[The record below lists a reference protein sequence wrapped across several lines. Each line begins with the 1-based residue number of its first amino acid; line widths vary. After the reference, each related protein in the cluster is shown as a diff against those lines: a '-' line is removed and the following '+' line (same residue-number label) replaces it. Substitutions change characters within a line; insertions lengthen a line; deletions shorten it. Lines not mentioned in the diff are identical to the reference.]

1 MKPKEVAST
10 HNRLISFL
18 VPIIKCDTRKENSKV
33 GGDLKISQR
42 LNLTKLAIEST
53 EEIYENFNETQD
65 LAELKESL
73 INIEEILLLQSE
85 IENRLMN
92 ALKIGTNRMFKETF
106 KEKLSMLN
114 KYIFSPDELIDNF
127 TKPMGMHRYTIK
139 ALKLILAQSK
149 ISFVNEV
156 TKVEII
162 NCYREIITY
171 SMTKL
176 HDSYPGNCYKELYEL
191 AKIFYLENDS
201 FDNIKH
207 IPKRR

>member
-1 MKPKEVAST
+1 MKPKEVASA

-33 GGDLKISQR
+33 SGDLKISQR

-53 EEIYENFNETQD
+53 DEIYENFNETQD

-73 INIEEILLLQSE
+73 ISIEEILLLQSE
-85 IENRLMN
+85 IENRLTN

-106 KEKLSMLN
+106 KGKLLMLN
-114 KYIFSPDELIDNF
+114 KYIFSADELIDNF

-201 FDNIKH
+201 FDNIIH
-207 IPKRR
+207 ISKRR